1 MFISNVKVLVLSCHA
16 HRIRRKLGLP
26 QTSRDAFSIL
36 EKEGMLEP
44 SLNKLMKAMVGFRNI
59 AVHDYQELNL
69 IILQRILENHLQDFQ
84 RYTESILKADAGE

>member
-1 MFISNVKVLVLSCHA
+1 M
-16 HRIRRKLGLP
+16 
-26 QTSRDAFSIL
+26 